1 MYTRDIS
8 QIVALYRVISD
19 GKTNIENQLFSI
31 IGHGYYT
38 TDEKLEILKCIFS
51 IPSVSSKLDLK
62 RLAYYAHNMPVQKYI
77 HKQDINKTIDYNEIF
92 NYNTTGNSICIK
104 SCIFAI
110 QQGATG
116 WLNYGVEYIQLF
128 IRCGA
133 GRILDDYPEYR
144 GCYEADDYH
153 EIRDNIL
160 ASLNHT
166 NLLPVILKL
175 VMDYIP
181 YEIPDL
187 TANDWIDVEEEV
199 YDFGIDPDTV
209 VFSS

>member
-1 MYTRDIS
+1 M
-8 QIVALYRVISD
+8 
-19 GKTNIENQLFSI
+19 
-31 IGHGYYT
+31 
-38 TDEKLEILKCIFS
+38 
-51 IPSVSSKLDLK
+51 
-62 RLAYYAHNMPVQKYI
+62 
-77 HKQDINKTIDYNEIF
+77 NKIF
-92 NYNTTGNSICIK
+92 NYNANQNSICIK

>member
-1 MYTRDIS
+1 MHERDIS
-8 QIVALYRVISD
+8 QIDMLYRMISAGD
-19 GKTNIENQLFSI
+19 TDIQDQLFSI

-38 TDEKLEILKCIFS
+38 VDEKLKILEYIFS
-51 IPSVSSKLDLK
+51 TPSVSSKIELK
-62 RLAYYAHNMPVQKYI
+62 RLAYYTHNMPVKKYI
-77 HKQDINKTIDYNEIF
+77 HEQDINKTIDYNEIF
-92 NYNTTGNSICIK
+92 KYNTTGTSICIK

-116 WLNYGVEYIQLF
+116 WLDYDVEYIQLF

-133 GRILDDYPEYR
+133 GRILDDYPGYR

-153 EIRDNIL
+153 EIRDEIL
-160 ASLNHT
+160 NLLKYT
-166 NLLPVILKL
+166 NLLPDILKL
-175 VMDYIP
+175 ITDYIP

-187 TANDWIDVEEEV
+187 TEDDWLDVEEEV